1 MNQSTTAETPK
12 KPHIIVVGNEKGGS
26 GKTTTSMHL
35 IASLL
40 DLGFKVGS
48 IDLDARQRSLSR
60 YLENRRQ
67 YLFKHGTQLLLPHH
81 VVVTRSPFTFQHEAE
96 LDEEKRFKEAMEH
109 LNDNDYIVI
118 DCPGADFYLARLA
131 HMYADTVITPINDS
145 FIDLDVIAHVNSETM
160 EMVRPSIY
168 SEMLWEQKL
177 ERAKKGGKAVD
188 WIVMRNR
195 LSNLD
200 AKNKRRMADVTQ
212 RLARRV
218 GYRPISGFSER
229 VIFRELFLKG
239 LTVIDLLNN
248 QTDVNVQMSHIAARE
263 EVRKLLKELKIERIS
278 KTLDEKLRGDI
289 NSKKRP
295 PMQNASAQT
304 APASEKPTTTAQPK
318 ARDPQ
323 KSAEPAA
330 EGKKDEG
337 KFIESEK
344 DEPAP
349 QPEEMEDNPHISA
362 FKEQMKRRMQ
372 ERTDSLA
379 GKIIR
384 KPVDA

>member
-1 MNQSTTAETPK
+1 MNQPLQAATDK
-12 KPHIIVVGNEKGGS
+12 KPHVIVVGNEKGGS

-67 YLFKHGTQLLLPHH
+67 YLFKHGSQLLLPHH

-109 LNDNDYIVI
+109 LSDNDYIVI

-131 HMYADTVITPINDS
+131 HTIANTVITPINDS
-145 FIDLDVIAHVNSETM
+145 FIDLDVIAHVNAETM

-177 ERAKKGGKAVD
+177 ERAKKGGKAMD

-200 AKNKRRMADVTQ
+200 AKNKRRMADVTE
-212 RLARRV
+212 RLARRI
-218 GYRPISGFSER
+218 GYRPIAGFSER

-239 LTVIDLLNN
+239 LTVIDLLNG
-248 QTDVNVQMSHIAARE
+248 QTDIAVQMSHIAARE
-263 EVRKLLKELKIERIS
+263 EVRKLLKHLKIEKIS
-278 KTLDEKLRGDI
+278 IALDARLKQDI
-289 NSKKRP
+289 NAKKKP
-295 PMQNASAQT
+295 PVAPMAPSAKPKD
-304 APASEKPTTTAQPK
+304 APTTTDKKNVGTSKESEASRESSAPK
-318 ARDPQ
+318 A
-323 KSAEPAA
+323 
-330 EGKKDEG
+330 
-337 KFIESEK
+337 ESEAPSQK
-344 DEPAP
+344 AAQSASDENSHVA
-349 QPEEMEDNPHISA
+349 A
-362 FKEQMKRRMQ
+362 FKEQMKQRMQ

-379 GKIIR
+379 GQIVR
-384 KPVDA
+384 KPVNA